1 MSFTTTVIRPG
12 DILMREKGL
21 HDHVGVAWFDGQVLH
36 NSPARGEH
44 LSSLQEFAAGHEIR
58 VQPTSVYDRARA
70 LANGVAVLR
79 APRRYH
85 VLRNNCEHTAHYIV
99 QGRARSPQLMRWTLV
114 GLLGA
119 WVVLA

>member
-1 MSFTTTVIRPG
+1 MPFITTVIRPG
-12 DILMREKGL
+12 DVLVRDKGL

-44 LSSLQEFAAGHEIR
+44 LSSLEEFAAGREIR
-58 VQPTSVYDRARA
+58 VQPTSAFDRSRA

-79 APRRYH
+79 APRRYD

-99 QGRARSPQLMRWTLV
+99 RGRARSPQLMRWTLA
-114 GLLGA
+114 GLFGA
-119 WVVLA
+119 LVVFS